1 MCRWAEE
8 DHLLF
13 RGNEVRRQRQHHL
26 PVPSNRS
33 DGPHPKL
40 RCCRWFARQALVH
53 TRMQAPA
60 SLRQSVGIETRDL
73 TGETGVFTLLAI
85 VIMTWIVLRRSAI
98 SKQDHL
104 VAQGQS

>member
-1 MCRWAEE
+1 
-8 DHLLF
+8 
-13 RGNEVRRQRQHHL
+13 
-26 PVPSNRS
+26 
-33 DGPHPKL
+33 
-40 RCCRWFARQALVH
+40 
-53 TRMQAPA
+53 MQAPA

-98 SKQDHL
+98 SEQDHL

>member
-1 MCRWAEE
+1 
-8 DHLLF
+8 
-13 RGNEVRRQRQHHL
+13 
-26 PVPSNRS
+26 
-33 DGPHPKL
+33 
-40 RCCRWFARQALVH
+40 
-53 TRMQAPA
+53 MQAPA

-85 VIMTWIVLRRSAI
+85 VIKTCIVLRHSAI